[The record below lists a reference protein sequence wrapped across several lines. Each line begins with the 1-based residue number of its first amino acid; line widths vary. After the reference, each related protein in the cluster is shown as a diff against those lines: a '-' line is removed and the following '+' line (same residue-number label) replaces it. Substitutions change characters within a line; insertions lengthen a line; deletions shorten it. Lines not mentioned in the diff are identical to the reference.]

1 MVQKYYAVRK
11 NLLIK
16 FVDDSIDE
24 TSDLAATLAG
34 AEAAEDVDLTVR
46 AKPGDHVFPLWR
58 DTGIDVPDEVYE
70 VAEQGGDML
79 AAFGDA
85 FGLKADDSPLGL
97 LREGFDNARR
107 QAREAE
113 NVSRLIRRPRAHG
126 RSRRRNHR
134 VDVTRHPSQR
144 ALARSRVPSL

>member
-1 MVQKYYAVRK
+1 M
-11 NLLIK
+11 
-16 FVDDSIDE
+16 
-24 TSDLAATLAG
+24 
-34 AEAAEDVDLTVR
+34 R

-107 QAREAE
+107 QAREART
-113 NVSRLIRRPRAHG
+113 SRDSSGDRERMDAL
-126 RSRRRNHR
+126 
-134 VDVTRHPSQR
+134 VDEII
-144 ALARSRVPSL
+144 AWM